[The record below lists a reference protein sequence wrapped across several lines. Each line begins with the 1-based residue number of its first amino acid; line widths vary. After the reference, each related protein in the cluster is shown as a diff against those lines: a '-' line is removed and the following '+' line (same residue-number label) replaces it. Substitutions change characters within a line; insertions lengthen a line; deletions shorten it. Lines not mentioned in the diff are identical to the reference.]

1 MWFILKQKKLKCK
14 TCFMK
19 YFRIPKGMFLHLLP
33 QVGNILALM
42 LCNIQLQYRLKTLA
56 TEHIWKRE

>member
-1 MWFILKQKKLKCK
+1 
-14 TCFMK
+14 MK

-56 TEHIWKRE
+56 TEHIWKREWNKT